1 MKITQLKTYLTEP
14 SKCFVQRCKARC
26 CTNVPLPEDFLP
38 SHTEKIQRKI
48 YSGINIGHN
57 DPRDTYNSVIYNT
70 TQNPIQLIGVDQNG
84 NAVVGIPPKVIEELQ
99 IKSMEQIQ
107 ALMANYNQY
116 ENYCPYITT
125 KARCSIYEQRPPI
138 CREFGT
144 DPAPI
149 NHCHEKSSR
158 LDIAKFYIKDFF
170 ELQKDT
176 FKLMWQLIRGKDI
189 FKLD

>member
-1 MKITQLKTYLTEP
+1 MKITKLKTYLTEP

-38 SHTEKIQRKI
+38 SHPEKIQRNI

-84 NAVVGIPPKVIEELQ
+84 NSLVGIPPNVIEELQ

-107 ALMANYNQY
+107 ALMAKYNQY
-116 ENYCPYITT
+116 ENYCPYNFYTV
-125 KARCSIYEQRPPI
+125 
-138 CREFGT
+138 CRRLRGLRRT
-144 DPAPI
+144 
-149 NHCHEKSSR
+149 SSR
-158 LDIAKFYIKDFF
+158 RWKNARRSG
-170 ELQKDT
+170 
-176 FKLMWQLIRGKDI
+176 RGT
-189 FKLD
+189 